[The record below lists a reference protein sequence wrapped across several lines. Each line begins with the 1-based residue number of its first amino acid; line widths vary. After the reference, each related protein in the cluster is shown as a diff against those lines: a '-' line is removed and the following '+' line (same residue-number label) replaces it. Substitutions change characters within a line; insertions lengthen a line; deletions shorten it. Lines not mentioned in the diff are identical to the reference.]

1 MSSPRWR
8 FQMHMERSFK
18 MNAEVL
24 GEDSEEMLQMRD
36 LFANTN
42 PYLLIATMVV
52 SFLHLIFEYLAF
64 KNDVSFWQ
72 RMETADIQKF
82 ISVKSI
88 IGQICC
94 EIILTMYLYDEN
106 SNLLVVAMSVVA
118 TFVDIWKV
126 TRVMRFGI
134 AWMGGFLPV
143 PCLRVRPEVEAATA
157 GESDFDG
164 LAIRWLSLALTPIVL
179 MYAAYSLV
187 ADCHR
192 GAYSF
197 MISTAAALVYTLG
210 FVLMTPQLFIN
221 YKRKSVAYLPWRKF
235 IYRAIN
241 TFIDDLFAFIIKMPT
256 MHRMSCF
263 RDDVVF
269 FVYLYQRHIYA
280 IDKTRSFH
288 DDDDDDNKVAQATE
302 TKKEK

>member
-1 MSSPRWR
+1 MRYA
-8 FQMHMERSFK
+8 H
-18 MNAEVL
+18 
-24 GEDSEEMLQMRD
+24 DSALQ
-36 LFANTN
+36 
-42 PYLLIATMVV
+42 
-52 SFLHLIFEYLAF
+52 
-64 KNDVSFWQ
+64 
-72 RMETADIQKF
+72 
-82 ISVKSI
+82 
-88 IGQICC
+88 
-94 EIILTMYLYDEN
+94 
-106 SNLLVVAMSVVA
+106 
-118 TFVDIWKV
+118 
-126 TRVMRFGI
+126 
-134 AWMGGFLPV
+134 
-143 PCLRVRPEVEAATA
+143 
-157 GESDFDG
+157 
-164 LAIRWLSLALTPIVL
+164 AIRWLSLALTPIVL

-269 FVYLYQRHIYA
+269 FAVA
-280 IDKTRSFH
+280 ISFNMAALPGGTALNQAQPTCAKTPVMSTVSSSLFF
-288 DDDDDDNKVAQATE
+288 DEGLDNPSVQSDDNAQPAR
-302 TKKEK
+302 KCASCFG

>member
-1 MSSPRWR
+1 
-8 FQMHMERSFK
+8 
-18 MNAEVL
+18 
-24 GEDSEEMLQMRD
+24 
-36 LFANTN
+36 
-42 PYLLIATMVV
+42 
-52 SFLHLIFEYLAF
+52 
-64 KNDVSFWQ
+64 
-72 RMETADIQKF
+72 
-82 ISVKSI
+82 
-88 IGQICC
+88 
-94 EIILTMYLYDEN
+94 
-106 SNLLVVAMSVVA
+106 
-118 TFVDIWKV
+118 
-126 TRVMRFGI
+126 
-134 AWMGGFLPV
+134 
-143 PCLRVRPEVEAATA
+143 
-157 GESDFDG
+157 
-164 LAIRWLSLALTPIVL
+164 